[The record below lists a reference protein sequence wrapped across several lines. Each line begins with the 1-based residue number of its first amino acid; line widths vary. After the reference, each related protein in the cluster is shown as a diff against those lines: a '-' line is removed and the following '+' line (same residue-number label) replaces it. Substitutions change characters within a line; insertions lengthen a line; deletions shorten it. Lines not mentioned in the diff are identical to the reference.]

1 MNDDL
6 NISTGKG
13 TKEEQLRRL
22 KEAMTSFDSILIGAG
37 SGLSKKRIHAQGGGA
52 G

>member
-1 MNDDL
+1 MSCDL

-22 KEAMTSFDSILIGAG
+22 KEAMTSFDAIMIGAG
-37 SGLSKKRIHAQGGGA
+37 A
-52 G
+52 GQSERDAGFCPTERS